1 MKYYVLQVFT
11 GDEDK
16 FLHLVKT
23 SLRLEAPG
31 QNDSGK
37 FLWPRRIL
45 TIRRRGTASEQLA
58 PIFPGYIFYEADD
71 LPPDVY
77 WAMKKTSGFV
87 RFLKDN
93 QHIEP
98 LSGDDK
104 GLLLHFLSF
113 GEIVHKSIV
122 TFDAQNR
129 IEVIDGPMMGMEG
142 RIVKVDRRKQRA
154 KVKLS
159 LYDQSFL
166 VDFGFE
172 FLKKKSS
179 DDSGKTE

>member
-1 MKYYVLQVFT
+1 MRYYVFQVFT
-11 GDEDK
+11 GEEEK
-16 FLHLVKT
+16 YLNLVKT
-23 SLRLEAPG
+23 SLHIEAPEYLEAG
-31 QNDSGK
+31 S
-37 FLWPRRIL
+37 FLWPRRSL
-45 TIRRRGTASEQLA
+45 TIRRRGRNREQLA
-58 PIFPGYIFYEADD
+58 PIFPGYLFYEAED

-77 WAMKKTSGFV
+77 WALKKTSGFV

-93 QHIEP
+93 QNIEP
-98 LSGDDK
+98 LSGADK

-122 TFDAQNR
+122 TFDANNR
-129 IEVIDGPMMGMEG
+129 IEVIDGPMKGLEG
-142 RIVKVDRRKQRA
+142 KIVKVNRRKQRA
-154 KVKLS
+154 KVRLT
-159 LYDQSFL
+159 LYEQSFL